1 MSENSRQ
8 IHRYFEIYKAGTN
21 FRNFIFLIKFIFI
34 IIHGLGIVLIFLMNS
49 TLNTK
54 RFISVSINI

>member
-21 FRNFIFLIKFIFI
+21 FRNFIFLIKFII
-34 IIHGLGIVLIFLMNS
+34 THGLGIVLIFLMNS